1 MPQTID
7 SAGSLN
13 QIPSLHSAPSS
24 GEGSKTPPDPN
35 KLGPPTPIGGAGGV
49 KPAGAPGAPT
59 GGGAATDAGTMAGL
73 QMGAGAKK
81 PALPSQDPEKQLNDK
96 ANLLVSDTIEK
107 LRHTNDETKEL
118 IDRAKKRLLPRDK
131 EEELIDLIADSLLNE
146 GFKPY
151 RIQDLQHEKGFDS
164 FSDYVMDIIQTNQR
178 NLQKEEKQTQLLQGL
193 PPITKKPAGKEGNPP
208 LMEKK
213 PDNDTMGVNPPK
225 AAQSNTSASYK
236 DANFNRSVLM
246 KKQVE
251 LKDGTLVLK
260 EATDVSNV
268 IEGISIARRKVEAL
282 LEEVQEGFIKQ
293 AGIEALIKQGELGM
307 PGGMGM
313 PGGGMG
319 AGPMAPGAGGL
330 DAIIGK
336 LKDAI
341 QALADFLGKGSAL
354 KKDETIPKKDFDDL
368 EGEMG
373 KGKATM
379 DKALPVAK
387 GDVKPFGGPKK
398 EEPKP
403 FGGPAP
409 EKKEVAAGSE
419 ELTKEAAKDSQKAMD
434 VAMGKVGPEKKKE
447 DKKDDKKED
456 KKEEKKDDD
465 KTKKADDGSEEGS
478 EASEEGVGD
487 EKKEEEEADK
497 SASISAQSIVSVIK
511 ERLAMTKEA
520 QLYPFKDLNKQK
532 VDNINATTAKQQAS
546 TINSEISGGKHP
558 EGERAQSIAPKSI
571 SETARTPEKGKCSE
585 KGKVSVEVAERIRQS
600 TVQNEISKARL
611 AVELASQQ
619 QLKGLIPNPL
629 KEAFVANMVNSGIN
643 KEAAEDIAHNSF
655 VDGYEQSQKEVMKE
669 AFDTFMGKDVND
681 FIKVAKYTK
690 EFKVKEGS
698 QESSETVTAS
708 QEVTREKTA
717 SVKETPLRGTQASK
731 DRREDYRNYW
741 EDVSRDDTYNRKRGY

>member
-1 MPQTID
+1 MPQTLD
-7 SAGSLN
+7 SAGGLN
-13 QIPSLHSAPSS
+13 QIPSLHSTPAS

-35 KLGPPTPIGGAGGV
+35 KLGPPTPIGGMGGT

-59 GGGAATDAGTMAGL
+59 GGGAAADAGTMAGL

-81 PALPSQDPEKQLNDK
+81 PATPSQDPEKQLNDK
-96 ANLLVSDTIEK
+96 ANLLVSDTIER
-107 LRHTNDETKEL
+107 LRHTDDETKEL
-118 IDRAKKRLLPRDK
+118 IDRAKKNVLPRDK

-151 RIQDLQHEKGFDS
+151 RIQDLQHEKGFDN

-178 NLQKEEKQTQLLQGL
+178 NLQKEEKQTQLLQSL
-193 PPITKKPAGKEGNPP
+193 PPVTPKPMSKEKAPS
-208 LMEKK
+208 MEKK

-225 AAQSNTSASYK
+225 AAQSNTSASYYK

-282 LEEVQEGFIKQ
+282 LEEVQDGFIKQ

-307 PGGMGM
+307 PGGL
-313 PGGGMG
+313 GGGMGGGLG

-419 ELTKEAAKDSQKAMD
+419 ETTKEASKGSQEAMD
-434 VAMGKVGPEKKKE
+434 VAMGKKGPEKKKE
-447 DKKDDKKED
+447 DKKDDDKKED
-456 KKEEKKDDD
+456 KKDKDDD
-465 KTKKADDGSEEGS
+465 KTKKADDSSEEGS
-478 EASEEGVGD
+478 EASEEGAE
-487 EKKEEEEADK
+487 EKKEEEPEK
-497 SASISAQSIVSVIK
+497 SASISAQSIVAVIK

-546 TINSEISGGKHP
+546 TIDSEISGGKHP

-600 TVQNEISKARL
+600 TVQNEVSKARL

-629 KEAFVANMVNSGIN
+629 KEAFVKNMVDCGIN

-669 AFDTFMGKDVND
+669 AFETFMGKDVND

-708 QEVTREKTA
+708 EEVTREKTA

-731 DRREDYRNYW
+731 DRKEEYRNYW
-741 EDVSRDDTYNRKRGY
+741 EDVSRDTTYNRKRGY

>member
-1 MPQTID
+1 MPQTLD
-7 SAGSLN
+7 SAGGLN
-13 QIPSLHSAPSS
+13 QIPSLHSTPAS

-35 KLGPPTPIGGAGGV
+35 KLGPPIPIGGAGGV
-49 KPAGAPGAPT
+49 KPMGMPGAPA
-59 GGGAATDAGTMAGL
+59 GGGSVADAGTMSGL
-73 QMGAGAKK
+73 QMGAGSKK
-81 PALPSQDPEKQLNDK
+81 PVLPSQDPEKQLNDK

-107 LRHTNDETKEL
+107 LRHTNDDTKEL
-118 IDRAKKRLLPRDK
+118 IDRAKQGLLPKDK

-146 GFKPY
+146 GFKTY
-151 RIQDLQHEKGFDS
+151 RIQDLQHEKGFEN
-164 FSDYVMDIIQTNQR
+164 FSDYVMDMIQTNQR

-193 PPITKKPAGKEGNPP
+193 PPVTPKPMSKGNAP

-225 AAQSNTSASYK
+225 AAQSNTSASYYK

-251 LKDGTLVLK
+251 LKDGTLVLR

-282 LEEVQEGFIKQ
+282 LEEVQDGFIKQ

-307 PGGMGM
+307 PGGLGGGM
-313 PGGGMG
+313 PGGMGMG

-379 DKALPVAK
+379 DKSLPVAK
-387 GDVKPFGGPKK
+387 GDIKPFGGPKK

-403 FGGPAP
+403 FGGPAL
-409 EKKEVAAGSE
+409 EKKEVAAASE
-419 ELTKEAAKDSQKAMD
+419 ETTKEAAKDSQKAMD

-447 DKKDDKKED
+447 EKKDDKKED
-456 KKEEKKDDD
+456 KKDDD
-465 KTKKADDGSEEGS
+465 KTKKADDESEEGS
-478 EASEEGVGD
+478 EASEEGTE
-487 EKKEEEEADK
+487 EKKEEEPEK

-520 QLYPFKDLNKQK
+520 QLYPFKDLNKQN

-546 TINSEISGGKHP
+546 TINSEVSGGKHP
-558 EGERAQSIAPKSI
+558 EGERAQSIAPKPI

-629 KEAFVANMVNSGIN
+629 KEAFVKNMVGCGIN

-669 AFDTFMGKDVND
+669 AFETFMGKDVND

-708 QEVTREKTA
+708 EEVTREKTA
-717 SVKETPLRGTQASK
+717 SVKDTPLRGTQASK
-731 DRREDYRNYW
+731 DRKEEFRNYW
-741 EDVSRDDTYNRKRGY
+741 EDVFRDNTYNRKRGY